1 MTIIFDTTPDT
12 EQIVYTIQMYIPD
25 TDRWCSM
32 SDYKN
37 EWDAL
42 ETYKEWTE
50 CGENIYRIIAV
61 SYTVSIIE
69 SEVPEFN

>member
-1 MTIIFDTTPDT
+1 
-12 EQIVYTIQMYIPD
+12 
-25 TDRWCSM
+25 M
-32 SDYKN
+32 SDHRT

-42 ETYKEWTE
+42 ETYKEWSE
-50 CGENIYRIIAV
+50 SGENIYRVIAV

>member
-1 MTIIFDTTPDT
+1 
-12 EQIVYTIQMYIPD
+12 
-25 TDRWCSM
+25 M

-69 SEVPEFN
+69 SEIPEFN